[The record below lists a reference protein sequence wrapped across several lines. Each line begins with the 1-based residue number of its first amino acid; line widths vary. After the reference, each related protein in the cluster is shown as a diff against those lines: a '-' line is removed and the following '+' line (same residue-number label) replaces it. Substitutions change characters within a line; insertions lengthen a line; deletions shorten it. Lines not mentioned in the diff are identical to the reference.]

1 MTRLARRGALALAL
15 AALAAWVAAGAPL
28 AEDAAQVAENAAENE
43 NVADAAYYDL
53 PPGEEEGAY
62 ESPVVVL
69 DDSNF
74 EHLTQASTGQ
84 TTGVWFVKF
93 YAPWWCV
100 RVRARSA
107 LAGWQH
113 YC

>member
-1 MTRLARRGALALAL
+1 MARSARRGALALAL
-15 AALAAWVAAGAPL
+15 AALAACAAAGAPL
-28 AEDAAQVAENAAENE
+28 AEDAAQVAENAAEND
-43 NVADAAYYDL
+43 VADATYYDL